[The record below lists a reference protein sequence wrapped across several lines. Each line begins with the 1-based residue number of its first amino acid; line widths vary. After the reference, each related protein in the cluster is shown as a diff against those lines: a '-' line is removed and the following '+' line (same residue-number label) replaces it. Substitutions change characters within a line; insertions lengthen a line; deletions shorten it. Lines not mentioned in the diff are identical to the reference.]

1 MKFLNEKEKAL
12 FEYCLARKFGTP
24 EETYRLYAWIDVLET
39 RKRKWERMIIKFA
52 IEGQFTK
59 IPNAAEKVNNAREAI
74 RDADAKIR
82 TIKEELKNSQR
93 C

>member
-12 FEYCLARKFGTP
+12 FEYWLARKFGTP
-24 EETYRLYAWIDVLET
+24 EETHRLYAWIDVLRARE
-39 RKRKWERMIIKFA
+39 RKWERMIIDFA

-74 RDADAKIR
+74 RDAYAKIK

>member
-1 MKFLNEKEKAL
+1 MKFLNSKEEAL
-12 FEYCLARKFGTP
+12 FERCLARKFGTP
-24 EETYRLYAWIDVLET
+24 KETHRLYAWIDVLET
-39 RKRKWERMIIKFA
+39 RKEKWERMIIKFA

-74 RDADAKIR
+74 RDAYAKIK

>member
-1 MKFLNEKEKAL
+1 MKFLNSEEEAL
-12 FEYCLARKFGTP
+12 FERCLSRHFGSP
-24 EETYRLYAWIDVLET
+24 EETHRLYAWRDVLRT
-39 RKRKWERMIIKFA
+39 REEKWERMIIHFA

-74 RDADAKIR
+74 RDTDAKIR

>member
-12 FEYCLARKFGTP
+12 FEYCLDRKFGTP
-24 EETYRLYAWIDVLET
+24 KETWRLYAWIDVLRE
-39 RKRKWERMIIKFA
+39 RERKWGRMILKFA

-74 RDADAKIR
+74 RDTYEKIK
-82 TIKEELKNSQR
+82 TIEEELKK
-93 C
+93 

>member
-1 MKFLNEKEKAL
+1 MKFLNSKEEAL
-12 FEYCLARKFGTP
+12 FERCLARKFGTP
-24 EETYRLYAWIDVLET
+24 KETHRLYAWIDVLET
-39 RKRKWERMIIKFA
+39 RREKWERMIIKFA

-74 RDADAKIR
+74 RDAYAKIK

>member
-24 EETYRLYAWIDVLET
+24 EETHRLYAWIDILRT
-39 RKRKWERMIIKFA
+39 RQQKWQRMIIKFA

-74 RDADAKIR
+74 RDAYAKIK
-82 TIKEELKNSQR
+82 TIEQELKNSER

>member
-1 MKFLNEKEKAL
+1 MKFLNSKEEAL
-12 FEYCLARKFGTP
+12 FERCLARKFGTP
-24 EETYRLYAWIDVLET
+24 KETHRLYAWIDVLET
-39 RKRKWERMIIKFA
+39 RKEKWERMIIKFA

-59 IPNAAEKVNNAREAI
+59 IPNAAERVNNAREAI
-74 RDADAKIR
+74 RDAYAKIK

>member
-1 MKFLNEKEKAL
+1 MKFLNSKEEAL
-12 FEYCLARKFGTP
+12 FERCLDRHFGSP
-24 EETYRLYAWIDVLET
+24 KETHRLYAWIDVLQI
-39 RKRKWERMIIKFA
+39 RKGKWERMIIEFA
-52 IEGQFTK
+52 TEGQFWK

-74 RDADAKIR
+74 RDAYAKIK